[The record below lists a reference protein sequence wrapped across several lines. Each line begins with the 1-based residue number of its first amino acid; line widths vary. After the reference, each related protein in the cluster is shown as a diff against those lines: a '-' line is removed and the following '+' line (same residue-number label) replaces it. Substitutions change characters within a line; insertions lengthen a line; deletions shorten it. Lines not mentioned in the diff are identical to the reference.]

1 MSVLEGLCVEKS
13 IAAILAAASE
23 RRYLS
28 YADVAAAS
36 GLEWSLGLSR
46 NINKHLDEVLK
57 RVDVNGLPLIT
68 SIVVNK
74 PNLKTGRLDAVSLKG
89 FIKCVNGLGHQVSD
103 LNAETFLSEQQQETF
118 AYATSRKQGVGR

>member
-1 MSVLEGLCVEKS
+1 MSVLEGLCVERS
-13 IAAILAAASE
+13 TAAIMAAASE
-23 RRYLS
+23 GLYLS

-57 RVDVNGLPLIT
+57 RADVNGLPLIT

-74 PNLKTGRLDAVSLKG
+74 PNLKTGRLDATALKG
-89 FIKCVNGLGHQVSD
+89 FVKCANGLGHQVSD
-103 LNAETFLSEQQQETF
+103 LNAEAFLAEQQQETF
-118 AYATSRKQGVGR
+118 TYATSRKQGAK